1 MALGPIKSEVYLN
14 CLPQTMGN
22 KVQMATLR
30 LPCWWPGSFLKT
42 YFNPSLT
49 WGSCEGYRWLTQ
61 AGCVHMQ
68 PQETTSGHLSTAT
81 CVDYVL
87 GSGSAPPHPVHPNPL
102 TGEGEE
108 ACSAN
113 KRKVRFQAL

>member
-1 MALGPIKSEVYLN
+1 
-14 CLPQTMGN
+14 
-22 KVQMATLR
+22 
-30 LPCWWPGSFLKT
+30 
-42 YFNPSLT
+42 
-49 WGSCEGYRWLTQ
+49 
-61 AGCVHMQ
+61 MQ

-113 KRKVRFQAL
+113 KGKVWFQAP